1 MSTIMRKSGMLPST
15 SFIDDFL
22 SRNIFDWSDW
32 TSEGSSVPKVN
43 IEEASNEFKV
53 EMAAPGMRRE
63 DFHIELDN
71 DMLTISAESQ
81 DEQNAEGQNYTR
93 REFRYESFKRSFYLP
108 KTVEADE
115 IKAKYKDGLLSL
127 IIPKKEEAR
136 KKPVKTISIS

>member
-1 MSTIMRKSGMLPST
+1 MRKSGMLPST